1 MTKLN
6 GTSGQLF
13 AAIAESIN
21 TRGTARSA
29 KGSAGPAHEDSS
41 FKDLLHTV
49 SNLAKSA
56 LNDGKS
62 EGSTKAGELR
72 THLAQRGTRLAQ
84 PAEPD
89 EPKAETG
96 DEHVE
101 AGDQRDSSPKSSPP
115 GQVATVDTQNQP
127 TLPAI
132 VGQELAALP
141 VVKPPAQTP
150 GTSRT
155 LDRTFGPDRSE
166 QPSGARALSL
176 GSAAPAIKANA
187 AESETRPPVGARQAA
202 APLQGDAAP
211 QGSAAPSRN
220 MPASAG
226 FEAVAANI
234 EHAVRTSGRETLQE
248 VTKVTVVQQQTHLPP
263 VQQLTATQQVASAVV
278 TELESSAA
286 SASSAAPDLAAP
298 QSNAPDQ
305 PLRILTIS
313 LEPAALGN
321 VTVRLRLVGAA
332 ISIHLAADRRDTSQ
346 MLNQQRD
353 TIQELMQSAGYVAD
367 VAPVQHGS
375 LDGFQAG
382 SGQPQSSLPGQQQ
395 QSSQPQGTFD
405 GSSTSSGQP
414 DGGAKQARQERR
426 PNQETRHD
434 PDVAPLDRRGPV
446 YL

>member
-1 MTKLN
+1 MTKLH

-13 AAIAESIN
+13 AAIAESLN
-21 TRGTARSA
+21 TRGMARST

-49 SNLAKSA
+49 SSLAKVA
-56 LNDGKS
+56 LNDRKS
-62 EGSTKAGELR
+62 EVSTKAGNLR
-72 THLAQRGTRLAQ
+72 TRLAQ
-84 PAEPD
+84 PAESD

-96 DEHVE
+96 DEPV
-101 AGDQRDSSPKSSPP
+101 GTVDQPDSSPKSGPLDRAP
-115 GQVATVDTQNQP
+115 TVHTQNQP
-127 TLPAI
+127 ALPAV

-141 VVKPPAQTP
+141 VLKPQAQTP
-150 GTSRT
+150 GASRT
-155 LDRTFGPDRSE
+155 TDKTLGPDRSE
-166 QPSGARALSL
+166 QPSGAR
-176 GSAAPAIKANA
+176 GPRVESAAPAIKANA
-187 AESETRPPVGARQAA
+187 AESETLPPVGARQAA
-202 APLQGDAAP
+202 APPQGEAAP
-211 QGSAAPSRN
+211 QVSAAPSKN

-234 EHAVRTSGRETLQE
+234 EHAVRAAGRETLPE
-248 VTKVTVVQQQTHLPP
+248 VTKVTVVQQQTHFPP
-263 VQQLTATQQVASAVV
+263 VAQFTPTQQVASAVV
-278 TELESSAA
+278 AELDNSGAAAA

-298 QSNAPDQ
+298 QSGASDQ

-313 LEPAALGN
+313 LEPAELGN

-332 ISIHLAADRRDTSQ
+332 ISVHLAADRRETSQ
-346 MLNQQRD
+346 MLDQQRD

-395 QSSQPQGTFD
+395 QQQQPQPQGTFD
-405 GSSTSSGQP
+405 GSSTSSGQA

>member
-13 AAIAESIN
+13 AGIAESIN
-21 TRGTARSA
+21 TRGAARSA
-29 KGSAGPAHEDSS
+29 KHPTGPAHEDSS

-49 SNLAKSA
+49 SSLAKVA
-56 LNDGKS
+56 LNDRKS
-62 EGSTKAGELR
+62 EASTKTGNLR
-72 THLAQRGTRLAQ
+72 TRLAQ

-89 EPKAETG
+89 ESKAETVS
-96 DEHVE
+96 EHAETV
-101 AGDQRDSSPKSSPP
+101 DQRDSPRISGPLDHRAK
-115 GQVATVDTQNQP
+115 ADTQNQP

-141 VVKPPAQTP
+141 VVKPQAQTP
-150 GTSRT
+150 GSSRT
-155 LDRTFGPDRSE
+155 AGPARSE
-166 QPSGARALSL
+166 QPSGARGPSV
-176 GSAAPAIKANA
+176 GSAAPAIKTNA
-187 AESETRPPVGARQAA
+187 AESETRPPVGARPAA
-202 APLQGDAAP
+202 APPPQGEAAP
-211 QGSAAPSRN
+211 QVSAAPSKN
-220 MPASAG
+220 MPASGG

-234 EHAVRTSGRETLQE
+234 EHAVRASGRETLQE
-248 VTKVTVVQQQTHLPP
+248 MTKVTVVQQQTHLPP
-263 VQQLTATQQVASAVV
+263 VAQFTPTQQVASAVV
-278 TELESSAA
+278 AELESSAA
-286 SASSAAPDLAAP
+286 STSASAPAPDLAGA
-298 QSNAPDQ
+298 QSNGADQ
-305 PLRILTIS
+305 PLKILTIS
-313 LEPAALGN
+313 LEPAQLGN

-332 ISIHLAADRRDTSQ
+332 ISVHLAADRRDTSQ

-353 TIQELMQSAGYVAD
+353 AIQELMQSAGYVAD

-395 QSSQPQGTFD
+395 QWSQPQGTFD

>member
-1 MTKLN
+1 MTKLS

-13 AAIAESIN
+13 AGIAESIN
-21 TRGTARSA
+21 PRGTARSA
-29 KGSAGPAHEDSS
+29 KGSAGAAHEDSS
-41 FKDLLHTV
+41 FKNLLHTV
-49 SNLAKSA
+49 SNLAKVA
-56 LNDGKS
+56 LNDRKS
-62 EGSTKAGELR
+62 EAGTKAGDLR
-72 THLAQRGTRLAQ
+72 TRLAH
-84 PAEPD
+84 PVELD
-89 EPKAETG
+89 EPKADAVDERVETA
-96 DEHVE
+96 DE
-101 AGDQRDSSPKSSPP
+101 RDSSQKSIPP
-115 GQVATVDTQNQP
+115 DHVATVDVQSRS

-141 VVKPPAQTP
+141 VVKPQAQTP

-155 LDRTFGPDRSE
+155 SGPARSE
-166 QPSGARALSL
+166 QPAGARGPSA
-176 GSAAPAIKANA
+176 GTAAPAIKANA
-187 AESETRPPVGARQAA
+187 GESETRPPVGARQAA
-202 APLQGDAAP
+202 APPQGDAAP
-211 QGSAAPSRN
+211 QGAAAASKN

-234 EHAVRTSGRETLQE
+234 EHAVRASGREPLQE
-248 VTKVTVVQQQTHLPP
+248 VTKVTVVEQQTHLPP
-263 VQQLTATQQVASAVV
+263 VPQFTATQQVASAVV
-278 TELESSAA
+278 AELESSGSAA
-286 SASSAAPDLAAP
+286 SAAPDLATP
-298 QSNAPDQ
+298 QNTAPDQ
-305 PLRILTIS
+305 PLKILTIS

-332 ISIHLAADRRDTSQ
+332 ISVHLAADRRETSQ

-367 VAPVQHGS
+367 VAPVQHGT

-382 SGQPQSSLPGQQQ
+382 SGQPQSSFPGQQQ

-414 DGGAKQARQERR
+414 DGGAKQAREERR
-426 PNQETRHD
+426 PNQETRHE

>member
-13 AAIAESIN
+13 AGIAESIN
-21 TRGTARSA
+21 TRGTSRST
-29 KGSAGPAHEDSS
+29 KNPTSPTHEDSS
-41 FKDLLHTV
+41 FKDLLHKV
-49 SNLAKSA
+49 SSLAKVAVS
-56 LNDGKS
+56 DRKS
-62 EGSTKAGELR
+62 EKITKAGDLR
-72 THLAQRGTRLAQ
+72 ARLAQ
-84 PAEPD
+84 PVEPD
-89 EPKAETG
+89 APEAETAG
-96 DEHVE
+96 EHV
-101 AGDQRDSSPKSSPP
+101 GKVDQPDSPQISGPLDHAAK
-115 GQVATVDTQNQP
+115 VDTPNHP

-132 VGQELAALP
+132 VGQEPAALP
-141 VVKPPAQTP
+141 VLRPQAQTA

-155 LDRTFGPDRSE
+155 NGPARPE
-166 QPSGARALSL
+166 QPSALRAAPV
-176 GSAAPAIKANA
+176 GSAAPAIRTNA
-187 AESETRPPVGARQAA
+187 AESETPPPVGARQTA
-202 APLQGDAAP
+202 APLQGDPAL
-211 QGSAAPSRN
+211 QGSAAPSKS

-226 FEAVAANI
+226 FEAVTANI
-234 EHAVRTSGRETLQE
+234 EQAARSAGRETPQE

-263 VQQLTATQQVASAVV
+263 VAQFTPPQQVASAVV
-278 TELESSAA
+278 AELESSAA
-286 SASSAAPDLAAP
+286 PAPDVAAAPAHAA
-298 QSNAPDQ
+298 DQ

-313 LEPAALGN
+313 LEPATLGN

-332 ISIHLAADRRDTSQ
+332 ISVHLAADRRDTSQ

-353 TIQELMQSAGYVAD
+353 AIQELMQSAGYVAD

-395 QSSQPQGTFD
+395 QQHQPQGAFD

-414 DGGAKQARQERR
+414 DGGAKQARQERS
-426 PNQETRHD
+426 PNQENRHD